1 MSSSAQTPSSGSRIA
16 TDSLR
21 EEVTILLPATR
32 TERDWSG
39 AMAPV
44 VITASHSP
52 LTGFQYRDP
61 KGVLIPEDRLRQ
73 YADGVV
79 NAVRYRLE
87 QLAVQRASITEKF
100 RRKREGSEAN
110 RVIQPGS
117 GTYPRSALVHHPAT
131 ELQPPPGAIR
141 RSAEPTDLPVIEA
154 SALPEFEPALLEPIP
169 LSALDSG
176 DPYDE
181 ADPAPQPQPEP
192 KQTPSQVFR
201 IDSKEIAS
209 RLAKLR
215 EESSSIRRQSRP
227 DGRTPRPG

>member
-16 TDSLR
+16 SDSLR
-21 EEVTILLPATR
+21 EEVTILLPAIR
-32 TERDWSG
+32 TDKEWSG
-39 AMAPV
+39 AMVPV

-61 KGVLIPEDRLRQ
+61 RGVQIPEDRLRE

-110 RVIQPGS
+110 RVIQPDSGS
-117 GTYPRSALVHHPAT
+117 YPRSVPVRHPA
-131 ELQPPPGAIR
+131 EPPPPPGAVR
-141 RSAEPTDLPVIEA
+141 RSAEPTDLPSIEA

-169 LSALDSG
+169 LSALESG
-176 DPYDE
+176 DPYIE
-181 ADPAPQPQPEP
+181 ADQAPQPQPEP
-192 KQTPSQVFR
+192 KRTPSQVFR

-209 RLAKLR
+209 RLARLR
-215 EESSSIRRQSRP
+215 EESTRIRRQPRP
-227 DGRTPRPG
+227 GGQTPRPG